1 MSGQDTIHTL
11 EMAPRIFIIQPIWLF
26 MYLFVLLV
34 FFAWIRLYYRKIL
47 TQTVQAST
55 NFQVASRM
63 FQANSQLQNQLDK
76 VLYVLYFLSLA
87 FLLFIAEER
96 MDIIPYDLNGGL
108 LYLFNFTLLVG
119 MFFGR
124 MVLLNLAGFLF
135 NQLKI
140 FKEYLYNTFI
150 FNKLMGLAIL
160 PLLLFVVYT
169 TGVLQEVIFWVTL
182 TIATVVILMKV
193 IRGVVFSFKKEI
205 SLFYMFLYLCA
216 LEIAPLVLLYKWL
229 EGVL

>member
-11 EMAPRIFIIQPIWLF
+11 EVAPRIFIIQPIWLF
-26 MYLFVLLV
+26 MYLFVLLG
-34 FFAWIRLYYRKIL
+34 FFAWIRLYYRNIL

-63 FQANSQLQNQLDK
+63 FQANSQLQSQLDK

-124 MVLLNLAGFLF
+124 MVLLNLVGFLF

-140 FKEYLYNTFI
+140 FKEYLYNSFI

-193 IRGVVFSFKKEI
+193 IRGVVFSFKKDI